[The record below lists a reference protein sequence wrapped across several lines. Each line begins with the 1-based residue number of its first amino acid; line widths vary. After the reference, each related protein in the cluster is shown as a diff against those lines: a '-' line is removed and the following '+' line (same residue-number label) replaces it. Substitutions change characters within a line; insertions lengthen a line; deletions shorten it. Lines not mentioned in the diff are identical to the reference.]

1 MKGAVFM
8 PFIQVNIL
16 KGRSPEKKERLI
28 REMTDLVSDVLD
40 APVQSV
46 RVMIN
51 ELEPEHWGIAGESV
65 KKRNEVSK

>member
-1 MKGAVFM
+1 M

-16 KGRSPEKKERLI
+16 KGRSPEKKEKFIKEVSELA
-28 REMTDLVSDVLD
+28 SDVLD
-40 APVQSV
+40 APIESV

-65 KKRNEVSK
+65 KKRKEGSK